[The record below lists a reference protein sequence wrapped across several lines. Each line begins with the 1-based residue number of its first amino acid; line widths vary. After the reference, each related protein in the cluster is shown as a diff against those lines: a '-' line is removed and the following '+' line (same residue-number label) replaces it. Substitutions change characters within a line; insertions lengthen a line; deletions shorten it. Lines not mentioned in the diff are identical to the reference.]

1 MTNKNEIVPVK
12 DMENISIEELLNSQ
26 NYISPEV
33 NIYENENEFVLVADM
48 PGVSR
53 DKIKVKIN
61 SDSLLLFGQIDY
73 ENEVKRDYVLNEREI
88 GNYYRTFKISETVNK
103 EKIEAKYENGQLIIV
118 LPKQEKAK
126 PRTIDIH

>member
-33 NIYENENEFVLVADM
+33 NIYENENEFVLGADM